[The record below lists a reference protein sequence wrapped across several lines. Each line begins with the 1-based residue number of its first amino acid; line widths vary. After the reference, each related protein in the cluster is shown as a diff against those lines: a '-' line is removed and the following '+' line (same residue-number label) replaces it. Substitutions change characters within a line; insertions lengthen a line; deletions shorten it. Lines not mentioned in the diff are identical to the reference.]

1 MESFNDPVNE
11 PAASY
16 KRSFVRTGIFGLD
29 EIMLGGV
36 IRGNVMILEGM
47 PGTGKTTLALEFLYR
62 GALEF
67 NEPGLIVTFETSPE
81 KLKRDA
87 EGFGWDIEA
96 LERQGKIKI
105 VYTSPSVL
113 IEELQTHDGI
123 LSKEIEAIGAKRVV
137 IDGLTPLR
145 IYGERIGGRPYRE
158 SLHLLIDTLIRFD
171 VTPLL
176 TTETLGTNPIGE
188 TSSREEQYLGDTVIT
203 LRNQARRRS
212 VHRSIEIV
220 KSRGQDFFT
229 GRHSL
234 KIMSEA
240 GIRIFPR
247 VYARPKVLI
256 EQPTS
261 MIRDSTGNLT
271 LDEMLGGGV
280 LRGSVTLVVG
290 ISGTGKTVA
299 GMQFLGEGAKNGGK
313 GLFVSLDEHPNQI
326 ARNAGNLELPFKEE
340 LEKGNI
346 FIHYDSPLEVDIDEH
361 FYSIKALVETHN
373 ITHVVIDSVAAY
385 ENAQPEEAREFLV
398 ALATYFKDKL
408 IPAVF
413 NFECP
418 ELLGISQISDHLK
431 SSAIVDNIVL
441 LNYVEISTLIR
452 RAITIPKAR
461 GSKPDQRTR
470 EYIIQRG
477 GISILDDKSVE
488 GVETV
493 PQLPLSSYYS
503 VLARAPTRHS
513 PMIDEHV
520 ASGKPLPKSK
530 LPKTSEAKRKK

>member
-1 MESFNDPVNE
+1 MNQALE
-11 PAASY
+11 
-16 KRSFVRTGIFGLD
+16 KQRKFVKTGIFGLD

-36 IRGNVMILEGM
+36 ISGNVIILEGM
-47 PGTGKTTLALEFLYR
+47 PGTGKTTFAIEFLYR
-62 GALEF
+62 GAIEF

-87 EGFGWDIEA
+87 AGFGWDLA
-96 LERQGKIKI
+96 QLEKDKKLKI

-113 IEELQTHDGI
+113 IEELQTHDGV
-123 LSKEIEAIGAKRVV
+123 LSREITNIGAKRVV
-137 IDGLTPLR
+137 IDGLTPLKVF
-145 IYGERIGGRPYRE
+145 GERIGGRPYRE
-158 SLHLLIDTLIRFD
+158 ALHLLIDTLIRFN

-176 TTETLGTNPIGE
+176 TTETPGTNPIGE
-188 TSSREEQYLGDTVIT
+188 TGAQEEQYLGDTVIT

-234 KIMSEA
+234 KISA
-240 GIRIFPR
+240 GTGIHIFPR
-247 VYARPKVLI
+247 VYARPKNLL

-261 MIRDSTGNLT
+261 TERSSTGSSM
-271 LDEMLGGGV
+271 LDQMLGGGA
-280 LRGSVTLVVG
+280 LQGSVTLIVG
-290 ISGTGKTVA
+290 ISGTGKTVL
-299 GMQFLGEGAKNGGK
+299 GMQFLGEAAKNGGK
-313 GLFVSLDEHPNQI
+313 GLFVSLDEHPQQI
-326 ARNAGNLELPFKEE
+326 ARNADNLGLEFKKQ
-340 LEKGNI
+340 LDQKNI

-361 FYSIKALVETHN
+361 FYSIQDIVDKQN

-398 ALATYFKDKL
+398 ALATYFKNKL
-408 IPAVF
+408 IPAFF

-431 SSAIVDNIVL
+431 SSAIVDNIIL

-470 EYIIQRG
+470 EYVIQTG
-477 GISILDDKSVE
+477 GVQILEDKTVE
-488 GVETV
+488 DVQRV

-503 VLARAPTRHS
+503 VLGRAPTRHS
-513 PMIDEHV
+513 PLIEEHV
-520 ASGKPLPKSK
+520 AAGKPLPKSK
-530 LPKTSEAKRKK
+530 IPKSNTSKKPIKTSSRKTQ